1 LNSERI
7 VIVGA
12 GIAGI
17 VAALE
22 LAWYGMD
29 VTVLERG
36 ASAGGK
42 LTEVAIGEA
51 RLDTGPTVFTMRDTF
66 EQMFSDVGETLS
78 SHLTLRPA
86 ELLARHA
93 WGPRARLD
101 LFADPAHTADAIGR
115 FSSLGDAKRYLA
127 FCTEARLIYETLE
140 SSFIQQPRPS
150 LPGMI
155 SRVGINNFSDLW
167 RLNPYATMW
176 KALGRY
182 FHDPRLRQLF
192 GRFATY
198 CGSSPFEAPATLM
211 LVAHVEQSGVWLV
224 DGGMQRLVEA
234 ITALAEKHGATFRY
248 KTHVDRIL
256 LDDGRVSGVVLD
268 TGERIEA
275 DAAVV
280 NADSG
285 ALAAGLLGGDV
296 AAAAPRIPPGK
307 RSLSAMTWAMV
318 AKAEGFPLVRH
329 NVFFSSDYTA
339 EFDDIFR
346 HSRLPFEP
354 TVYVCAQDRAD
365 REGRHQTPSG
375 PERLLCIINA
385 PANGD
390 GHRYTQEEIGQCE
403 QRVFSLLERQGLRL
417 RRHPDQTM
425 VSTPADFE
433 RRFPGTGGA
442 IYGAASHGWRAS
454 FNRPGS
460 QTKIP
465 GLYLA
470 GGSVHPG
477 PGVPMAVLSGRSA
490 AQSIIQ
496 NSPSSGPSRRG
507 AMPGGTSTH

>member
-1 LNSERI
+1 MNAERI

-12 GIAGI
+12 GIAGV

-22 LAWYGMD
+22 LASHGMD
-29 VTVLERG
+29 VTVLER
-36 ASAGGK
+36 AARPGGK
-42 LTEVAIGEA
+42 LKEVQIGEA

-66 EQMFSDVGETLS
+66 EQLFASVGETLDA
-78 SHLTLRPA
+78 HLTLRPA
-86 ELLARHA
+86 ELLARNS

-101 LFADPAHTADAIGR
+101 LFADPANTADAIGR

-127 FCTEARLIYETLE
+127 FCNEARLIYQTLE
-140 SSFIQQPRPS
+140 NSFIQQPRPS

-234 ITALAEKHGATFRY
+234 VTGLAERHGAVFRY
-248 KTHVDRIL
+248 NAHVERVVL
-256 LDDGRVSGVVLD
+256 EDGRVSAVVLED
-268 TGERIEA
+268 GDRIEA
-275 DAAVV
+275 DAVIV

-285 ALAAGLLGGDV
+285 ALAAGMLGEDI
-296 AAAAPRIPPGK
+296 AAAAPRIPAGK

-318 AKAEGFPLVRH
+318 ARAEGFPLVRH

-346 HSRLPFEP
+346 RSRLPMEP
-354 TVYVCAQDRAD
+354 TVYICAQDRAD
-365 REGRHQTPSG
+365 REGRGQPPSG

-385 PANGD
+385 PAIGD
-390 GHRYTQEEIGQCE
+390 VHRFTQEEIGQCE

-417 RRHPDQTM
+417 RRHPDQTL
-425 VSTPADFE
+425 VSTPTDFE
-433 RRFPGTGGA
+433 HRFPGTGGA

-460 QTKIP
+460 QTKVP

-477 PGVPMAVLSGRSA
+477 PGVPMAALSGRA
-490 AQSIIQ
+490 AARSIIL
-496 NSPSSGPSRRG
+496 NSLSSGPSRRG
-507 AMPGGTSTH
+507 GMPGGTSTH